1 MTAQCCC
8 SLINTIRKYCAV
20 LYTGKNM
27 SLISKINELKKE
39 KNAIILT
46 HCYQNVEIDEVS
58 DFVGDS
64 LYLSKM
70 AATTNA
76 DIILFAG
83 VYFMAQSAKLLSPE
97 KKVLLPEINS
107 GCMMADMIN
116 VENLK
121 SFKEKHPN
129 IPVVCYINSTA
140 EVKALCDV
148 CCTSSNAVD
157 VVKKLNA
164 PKVLFV
170 PDNYLGKYVQE
181 QLPNIEI
188 ITFNGYC
195 PIHQRIRVEEIENA
209 RKNYPNAI
217 ICTHPECNQ
226 EVAKRSDFIGSTKEI
241 MEYVVKSDKKQ
252 FVIATEKGVVDRLNR
267 DSRKF
272 NWNKEFILIDENI
285 ICPDMKKNTL
295 EGIYNTLLNETNE
308 IKIEPDI
315 AKKAVQCID
324 KMFEITK

>member
-1 MTAQCCC
+1 M
-8 SLINTIRKYCAV
+8 CAV
-20 LYTGKNM
+20 FIRRKIM
-27 SLISKINELKKE
+27 DLIKQINELKKQ

-46 HCYQNVEIDEVS
+46 HCYQNIEIDEVS

-70 AATTNA
+70 AAQTDA
-76 DIILFAG
+76 EIIVFAG
-83 VYFMAQSAKLLSPE
+83 VYFMAQSAKLLSPN
-97 KKVLLPEINS
+97 K
-107 GCMMADMIN
+107 
-116 VENLK
+116 
-121 SFKEKHPN
+121 
-129 IPVVCYINSTA
+129 
-140 EVKALCDV
+140 
-148 CCTSSNAVD
+148 
-157 VVKKLNA
+157 
-164 PKVLFV
+164 KVLFV

>member
-1 MTAQCCC
+1 MD
-8 SLINTIRKYCAV
+8 LIN
-20 LYTGKNM
+20 
-27 SLISKINELKKE
+27 KINQLKKE

-58 DFVGDS
+58 DYVGDS

-70 AATTNA
+70 AAQTDA

-83 VYFMAQSAKLLSPE
+83 VYFMAQSAKLLSPN
-97 KKVLLPEINS
+97 KKVLLPEISS

-121 SFKEKHPN
+121 SFKERYPD

-148 CCTSSNAVD
+148 CCTSSNAID
-157 VVKKLNA
+157 VVKNLNSS
-164 PKVLFV
+164 KVLFV

-181 QLPNIEI
+181 QLPNVEI
-188 ITFNGYC
+188 ITFNGFC
-195 PIHQRIRVEEIENA
+195 PIHQRIRIEEIQNA
-209 RKNYPNAI
+209 RKSYPDALI
-217 ICTHPECNQ
+217 LTHPECNQ
-226 EVAKRSDFIGSTKEI
+226 DVAKHSDFIGSTKEI

-267 DSRKF
+267 DSKKF
-272 NWNKEFILIDENI
+272 NWGKEFILINENI

-295 EGIYNTLLNETNE
+295 DSIYNALLNESNE
-308 IKIEPDI
+308 ILIDLQV
-315 AKKAVQCID
+315 AKKAVQCIN
-324 KMFEITK
+324 KMFEITSPIK